1 MDKKV
6 FIIVLLIIMFSAY
19 TSKSNPIDSLDVFTD
34 TTHINEKQ
42 IKSILKL
49 ADEVYDT
56 DISKALNYSK
66 KALSNS
72 QLLNSPKWIAESK
85 LAIGKYYKYM
95 GIYPEAL
102 SHFNDAL
109 AIFDS
114 LDNQYKKTLTI
125 HEIGNIYWYSEE
137 FNLALNYFL
146 EVSQYAKE
154 QNDTSLLIKGLITR
168 GAVYGNISKQ
178 DSALILFK
186 QAYLLSKQFDDI
198 NNEVLCLFNI
208 GDLYLHSDKPTKA
221 LKTFHN
227 IENNY
232 KLEKRE
238 IKLRI
243 YSYNAITRAYIKINN
258 LDSAKLYSKKAWEI
272 LKNYKLNN
280 EMKTYY
286 QLKYQTDT
294 LEKNYESA
302 IIHFIK
308 YKELSDSLSKSGFR
322 KQLANFESLYNTEK
336 KERHIEQLTYDN
348 QLKDAEINQKTI
360 TIYGSVLFIIMLFI
374 LVYQTFRTKNKT
386 RTKNIL
392 LQKQKE
398 EINDK
403 NSELESLLEKL
414 KATQQQLVQSE
425 KMASLAV
432 LTDGVAHEI
441 NNPLNFIS
449 GALNIINDTKNE
461 SSLSE
466 KSVESFDN
474 ALEIAHNGLNRILK
488 IVTALDSF
496 SKKESVTLVN
506 TNINEVI
513 ENTLLFLNHKISDDI
528 EIIKNY
534 EQIEKINIYQE
545 KIHQI
550 LLSVIDNAIYAVNQ
564 TDNYKK
570 EILISTKKEKE
581 NIIIQIFNTG
591 LNISEGNLKKLFD
604 PFFTTKDPGEG
615 VGMGLSICYS
625 LISECKGK
633 IYAENKK
640 NGVTST
646 IEIPMK

>member
-1 MDKKV
+1 M
-6 FIIVLLIIMFSAY
+6 
-19 TSKSNPIDSLDVFTD
+19 
-34 TTHINEKQ
+34 
-42 IKSILKL
+42 
-49 ADEVYDT
+49 
-56 DISKALNYSK
+56 
-66 KALSNS
+66 
-72 QLLNSPKWIAESK
+72 
-85 LAIGKYYKYM
+85 
-95 GIYPEAL
+95 
-102 SHFNDAL
+102 
-109 AIFDS
+109 
-114 LDNQYKKTLTI
+114 
-125 HEIGNIYWYSEE
+125 
-137 FNLALNYFL
+137 
-146 EVSQYAKE
+146 
-154 QNDTSLLIKGLITR
+154 R
-168 GAVYGNISKQ
+168 
-178 DSALILFK
+178 
-186 QAYLLSKQFDDI
+186 
-198 NNEVLCLFNI
+198 
-208 GDLYLHSDKPTKA
+208 
-221 LKTFHN
+221 
-227 IENNY
+227 
-232 KLEKRE
+232 
-238 IKLRI
+238 
-243 YSYNAITRAYIKINN
+243 
-258 LDSAKLYSKKAWEI
+258 
-272 LKNYKLNN
+272 
-280 EMKTYY
+280 TYY

-294 LEKNYESA
+294 LEKNYKSA
-302 IIHFIK
+302 ITHFIK
-308 YKELSDSLSKSGFR
+308 YKGLSDSLSTSSFR

-466 KSVESFDN
+466 KSVESFHN

-591 LNISEGNLKKLFD
+591 LHISEKNLKKLFD

-625 LISECKGK
+625 LISECNGK

-640 NGVTST
+640 NGVTFT